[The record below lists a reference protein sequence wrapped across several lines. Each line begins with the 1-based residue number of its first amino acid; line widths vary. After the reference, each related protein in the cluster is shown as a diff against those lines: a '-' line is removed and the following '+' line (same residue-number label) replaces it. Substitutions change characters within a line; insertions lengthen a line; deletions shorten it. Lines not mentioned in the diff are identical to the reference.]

1 MKITTTHDKTT
12 MYLMENG
19 WVKMNQGY
27 SHPYL
32 TEDTTY
38 LTKEAALMSQ
48 KDFDPVGYSEFIMID
63 NLDSKQAYMYS
74 KYMDS

>member
-1 MKITTTHDKTT
+1 
-12 MYLMENG
+12 MENG

-32 TEDTTY
+32 TEDTAY
-38 LTKEAALMSQ
+38 VTKEAALMSQ

-63 NLDSKQAYMYS
+63 NLGSKQAYMYS

>member
-1 MKITTTHDKTT
+1 
-12 MYLMENG
+12 
-19 WVKMNQGY
+19 MNQGY